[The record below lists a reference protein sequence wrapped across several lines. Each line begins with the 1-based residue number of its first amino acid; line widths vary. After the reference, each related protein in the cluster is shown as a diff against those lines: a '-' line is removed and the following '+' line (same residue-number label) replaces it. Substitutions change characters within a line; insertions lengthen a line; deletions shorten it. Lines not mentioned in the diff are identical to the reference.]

1 MMWNIGS
8 TFLSDTLTPGAK
20 HLHVLVTKP
29 YQRQDGELVVIAAIL
44 SYNGNSRGQE
54 STCVLTENDGHP
66 FIIHPSYVK
75 YASCIEV
82 SLAQLDEELSKQ
94 KIRVYPRFNLQARRK
109 ILEGLYNSP
118 RARSNYVLIAC
129 NQLEEINWEEE

>member
-1 MMWNIGS
+1 MMWDIGS

-29 YQRQDGELVVIAAIL
+29 YLRQDGELA
-44 SYNGNSRGQE
+44 
-54 STCVLTENDGHP
+54 
-66 FIIHPSYVK
+66 
-75 YASCIEV
+75 
-82 SLAQLDEELSKQ
+82 KQ
-94 KIRVYPRFNLQARRK
+94 KIRVYPRFNLQAQRK
-109 ILEGLYNSP
+109 ILEGLNNSP